1 MNCLFEVTKTGGNGR
16 YDSIKLPNSWK
27 IQQTINIAV
36 LERYWGTYA
45 KKQVVKIV
53 ADDTRRKM
61 EPNIPSSASDDYPRR
76 LVYLVKWEG
85 FKHDENTWE
94 MYETVLECLL
104 DLLKNYYSN
113 NLKVEKTSD
122 LEKIKD

>member
-1 MNCLFEVTKTGGNGR
+1 
-16 YDSIKLPNSWK
+16 
-27 IQQTINIAV
+27 
-36 LERYWGTYA
+36 
-45 KKQVVKIV
+45 
-53 ADDTRRKM
+53 M